1 MVGRLVDHGGL
12 HDLVGEGLL
21 LLVPSGPEI
30 AHNGKRVEDVDGSRM
45 KAFLAPIGAYVSSPS
60 RMILVER
67 LPNDCPVLPAIIQR
81 LYAVHPSP
89 ASITPTPM
97 IMTTTGA
104 VDVRMR
110 LARRR
115 QLDYQNHVAG
125 AEDDKAE
132 IGREL
137 VEQSGPDARVP
148 AGVVALPRYGEIS
161 RLGMSRSG
169 RIAQAWRLLSVVGL
183 RVG

>member
-1 MVGRLVDHGGL
+1 MVFMIWSAKVCFFSSHLR
-12 HDLVGEGLL
+12 
-21 LLVPSGPEI
+21 PEI
-30 AHNGKRVEDVDGSRM
+30 AHNRKRVEDVDKIADASISRADR
-45 KAFLAPIGAYVSSPS
+45 AFVSSPI
-60 RMILVER
+60 RMILVDTLAER
-67 LPNDCPVLPAIIQR
+67 LSGPAGDHP
-81 LYAVHPSP
+81 AVVRGPSQP
-89 ASITPTPM
+89 GEHDADTDDHDN
-97 IMTTTGA
+97 GWRR
-104 VDVRMR
+104 DVRMR
-110 LARRR
+110 S
-115 QLDYQNHVAG
+115 LDDASWTIRTTIAG

-137 VEQSGPDARVP
+137 VEQSGPDALVP